1 MDAAA
6 AGSTIPAQKQS
17 ANVRLP
23 AYVVH
28 MDAIR
33 ALAAFIVIACHARM
47 LFFGAHG
54 GQDASG
60 TGTIQYLGLGLG
72 HHAVIVFFVLSGF
85 LVGNSAW
92 RAIRSGR
99 WSWRKYLL
107 QRMTR
112 LWIVLLPALIIGGCL
127 DHAGMRSLGQNNSIY
142 SGPLGQGMVN
152 PNLPSTL
159 SAGVLAGNALFLQT
173 IRVPSYGTN
182 AALWSLANEFWYYMV
197 FPLLLVAFFGKGTLL
212 KVVYLSTAAVILT
225 FVGTKIA
232 ALFLIW
238 LLGFGI
244 SVLPLG
250 IPARYRQAVTVASF
264 LQFVAVNAIIRA
276 HPIKMGE
283 GLLGLSFALLLYS
296 VAHARQPV
304 RNMAYQH
311 LATGFSKFSYTLY
324 LVHLPFLTFLTA
336 LIISPWHAWPKDTLH
351 LVGAVL
357 LVVAAYAYAWVI
369 YLIFERNTDQLR
381 GWVTPFFER
390 KPSWQLVREY
400 TPKWG
405 SLQP

>member
-6 AGSTIPAQKQS
+6 AGSVIPAQKQG

-23 AYVVH
+23 AYAVH

-33 ALAAFIVIACHARM
+33 ALAAFIVLACHARM

-54 GQDASG
+54 GAGAGVSG
-60 TGTIQYLGLGLG
+60 PIQYLGLGLG

-127 DHAGMRSLGQNNSIY
+127 DHAGMRLLGQNDSIY
-142 SGPLGQGMVN
+142 SGPAGQGMVN
-152 PNLPSTL
+152 QDLPSTL
-159 SAGVLAGNALFLQT
+159 SAKVLAGNALFLQT

-197 FPLLLVAFFGKGTLL
+197 FPLLLVAFFGKGTIWMRA
-212 KVVYLSTAAVILT
+212 VYLSMAAIILA
-225 FVGTKIA
+225 FIGTKIA

-250 IPARYRQAVTVASF
+250 IPMRYRQAVTSAALF
-264 LQFVAVNAIIRA
+264 QFVAVNAIIRA
-276 HPIKMGE
+276 HPIKTGE

-336 LIISPWHAWPKDTLH
+336 LFISPWRAWPKDTLH

-357 LVVAAYAYAWVI
+357 LVVAAYAYAWGI
-369 YLIFERNTDQLR
+369 YLLFERNTDQLR
-381 GWVTPFFER
+381 AWVTPFFER
-390 KPSWQLVREY
+390 KPSWGPVREY
-400 TPKWG
+400 TPEVG
-405 SLQP
+405 